1 MISVNSLCAHQ
12 YNLLLKAI
20 FCDKI
25 RICLRTP
32 VVMNNTVVSNS
43 FKAAGLSPEKKK
55 VNDESFWA
63 IRCHDKENHVEYRY
77 SSYGYFTAEIVPGT
91 FLYGDNTFQ
100 VSQKEMLL
108 CLRRLSELLNN
119 IPGIS
124 ENLGSFGYATITA
137 MDVTLNLG
145 YTGKQTESKAKAVM
159 KHITHCLSVLKKR
172 NQSVKI
178 MNNGVTLLSKTGE
191 PLVVIYNKELLN
203 KKKKGCPYGSPLR
216 IEVKH
221 ENLSKEYTS
230 EKEVLKRS

>member
-1 MISVNSLCAHQ
+1 M
-12 YNLLLKAI
+12 
-20 FCDKI
+20 
-25 RICLRTP
+25 
-32 VVMNNTVVSNS
+32 
-43 FKAAGLSPEKKK
+43 
-55 VNDESFWA
+55 NDESFWA